1 MGHLRDNTKI
11 ELFLPQ
17 TKLNLMRF
25 VNFTNTYFNEH
36 CEWVEGV
43 EVLFT
48 RLNWLKVVSFFL
60 VYLGILGHVF
70 NNFPRSFDPH

>member
-1 MGHLRDNTKI
+1 MQVLGHLCNNTKI

-36 CEWVEGV
+36 CEWVEEV

-48 RLNWLKVVSFFL
+48 RLNWLKVVSFF
-60 VYLGILGHVF
+60 
-70 NNFPRSFDPH
+70 

>member
-1 MGHLRDNTKI
+1 MQVLGHLCNNTKI
-11 ELFLPQ
+11 DLFLPQ

-36 CEWVEGV
+36 CEWVERV

-48 RLNWLKVVSFFL
+48 RLNWLKVVSFF
-60 VYLGILGHVF
+60 
-70 NNFPRSFDPH
+70 